1 MEIQVSQVNGR
12 VPVAVLKIIGELNAG
27 TSGQLDAE
35 ARQVYESGTR
45 NLLLDLNDVPYIS
58 SYGIRTLSEIF
69 NLLRAGSPDEN
80 DAALDK
86 GLRDGSFKSGHLKLL
101 NPTQQVRRVLNL
113 AGVDMFLKSYDE
125 LDAAIA
131 SF

>member
-1 MEIQVSQVNGR
+1 MEIQVSQVEGR
-12 VPVAVLKIIGELNAG
+12 VPVAVLKIVGELNAD

-35 ARQVYESGTR
+35 ARKLYESGTH
-45 NLLLDLNDVPYIS
+45 NLLLDLSGVPYIR

-69 NLLRAGSPDEN
+69 NLLRSGAPEEN

-86 GLRDGSFKSGHLKLL
+86 GLRDGSFKSGHLKLV

-113 AGVDMFLKSYDE
+113 AGVDMFLESFDE
-125 LDAAIA
+125 LEAAVA